1 MNHIYELQTL
11 LSHINFIGGVLVD
24 IAKER
29 CKPGYLKQV
38 FPHIP
43 ADKFPKYGTKAYWL
57 LVLLSDGQPH
67 DIWVIW
73 LWLCSPAGPRSP
85 LQTLTNERGHQL
97 WLINNLS
104 EKGKP
109 GIYQLDIAHLNGS
122 ALDDELARIECLL
135 KYLEN
140 SENLND
146 KAAKRLTEV
155 QEKKRRL
162 LEEHPNRYG
171 QQGPAKPLPDL

>member
-1 MNHIYELQTL
+1 MNHLYEIQTFFNTL
-11 LSHINFIGGVLVD
+11 KVFFESLEE
-24 IAKER
+24 IAEER
-29 CKPGYLKQV
+29 GKPGYLQKV

-43 ADKFPKYGTKAYWL
+43 ADKFPRYGSQNYWT

-67 DIWVIW
+67 DILEIW
-73 LWLCSPAGPRSP
+73 LWVASPAGPRSP

-109 GIYQLDIAHLNGS
+109 AVYQLDIAHLNGS

-135 KYLEN
+135 KYLGN
-140 SENLND
+140 SENLNE
-146 KAAKRLTEV
+146 KAAQRLAEIR
-155 QEKKRRL
+155 KKKIVV
-162 LEEHPNRYG
+162 LEEKQNRYG
-171 QQGPAKPLPDL
+171 QGPAKALPNL